1 LCVIGRGSREE
12 SVIKTTLTFAM
23 TLPVLLACGTSDCG
37 ATQPPPA
44 QSAAP
49 IATAGSAAP
58 PPATAKPET
67 DQKATALLP
76 PAGEDSATPSTGRQF
91 TFDTDVV
98 GKPPAGFAFER
109 TGGGAQGH
117 WTVRAEK
124 DAPSAPNVLAQLDTD
139 MTDYRFPVAIAEGP
153 PNADFLLSVRCKPV
167 SGNVDRACGLVFRF
181 ADENNYYVARANA
194 LENNVRLYHVVRGQ
208 RVQFAGWNGPVASSV
223 WHELRV
229 EAKGDHFQVTWD
241 QKKVIDARDGTFVAA
256 GKVGVWTKADSV
268 TYFDD
273 LKVEPVPQ

>member
-12 SVIKTTLTFAM
+12 SVIKTILTFAM
-23 TLPVLLACGTSDCG
+23 TLPALLACGTSDCG

-44 QSAAP
+44 QSTAP

-58 PPATAKPET
+58 PPAAAKPEK
-67 DQKATALLP
+67 DQKAT
-76 PAGEDSATPSTGRQF
+76 GGQF
-91 TFDTDVV
+91 TFDADVV
-98 GKPPAGFAFER
+98 GNPPAGFAFGR

-139 MTDYRFPVAIAEGP
+139 TTDYRFPVAIAEGP

-241 QKKVIDARDGTFVAA
+241 QKKVIDARDGTFAAA

-273 LKVEPVPQ
+273 LKVDPVPQ